1 MATESPIRILE
12 ASGKWASQGTFEELE
27 LVIKGQNFQ
36 EKQRN
41 LGPGRSGS
49 APPSIE
55 GSFAAIE
62 NLMSRHKITANAT
75 ESEEQLRAD
84 PSYFAYYSA
93 HVNLNPRLP
102 PPIATDQNRHLF
114 RNLATT
120 ANNPRFTSFDDST
133 RFTHS
138 NLSTHNE
145 ESDDDQSTK
154 QENSPHDDE
163 TGNRDGDNMGQVLY
177 LNPANAVISNPP
189 EDDISTSED
198 VSSIAN
204 RIAAINMSS
213 IPSTESQSQRDRQ
226 QRSMFQASVQHPQI
240 VPQGQTYVGMNQ
252 FLQPPSNFSSE
263 VQQVLPS
270 PGYTPQY
277 ASSSSGYTPQYASS
291 SAYMMSANHVY
302 PNIYFPQQYTVGGY
316 AYNPPYVSGYL
327 PTDPVHTPD
336 NYPSPSYIGQ
346 SQSQDLNRFYGHPGL
361 PIQPPYAESM
371 RLSTRG
377 DDLVQKHQTLGIM
390 GHGNLNPGRIDTT
403 SPYYFGAP
411 NNMGIL
417 QFPNTTYASPSVPG
431 SPIGGIS
438 YQRNGIR
445 SYGGN
450 QVFRDPKTYSFL
462 EELKSGK
469 GRRIELSDIFG
480 HIVEFCGDQHGSR
493 FIQQK
498 LEICSIEDKES
509 VFKEVLPNASRLIT
523 DVFGNYVIQKFFEY
537 GTGEQRREL
546 AVQLEGQILPLSLQ
560 MYGCRVIQKALDVI
574 ELEQKVKLV
583 RELDGHVLR
592 CVHDQNGNHVIQK
605 CIESIPMENIR
616 FVISS
621 FRGQVPALSMH
632 PYGCRV
638 VQRVLEHSTDE
649 LQSQFIVDEIL
660 ESVYTL
666 AQDQYGNYVTQHVI
680 KRGKPEE
687 RSQIVHKLAGRV
699 VQLSQHK
706 FASNV
711 IEKCLEYCDS
721 EARGILIE
729 EIVGHGDDSDNLLAM
744 VKDQFAN
751 YVIQKVLQTCTGDQR
766 ELLLGRIKIHLNSLK
781 KYTYGKHIVT
791 LFEQLHDEGTVL
803 ICSMFFIIPC
813 FQVSWKEIDNRV
825 KICFLQRFRSQVHNL
840 SLNTLMWKCLVLHS
854 EPGTEIEKW
863 RKYLFETAS
872 RHVQIVYAIHR
883 MQNSIC
889 PCKFLNLFV

>member
-1 MATESPIRILE
+1 MATESPIRIME
-12 ASGKWASQGTFEELE
+12 ASGKWASPGTFDEIE
-27 LVIKGQNFQ
+27 LVMKGQNFQ

-41 LGPGRSGS
+41 PGPNRSGS
-49 APPSIE
+49 APPSME

-62 NLMSRHKITANAT
+62 NLMSRHKVGANDT
-75 ESEEQLRAD
+75 ESEEQLRAH
-84 PSYFAYYSA
+84 PSYFAYYSS

-102 PPIATDQNRHLF
+102 PPIVSDQNRHLF
-114 RNLATT
+114 RNIATT
-120 ANNPRFTSFDDST
+120 TNDPRFTSFDDST
-133 RFTHS
+133 RLTQS

-154 QENSPHDDE
+154 QENSLHDDE
-163 TGNRDGDNMGQVLY
+163 TVNREEDNTGQNLY
-177 LNPANAVISNPP
+177 SNPANEIISNPL
-189 EDDISTSED
+189 EDDISTSAD
-198 VSSIAN
+198 VSSITN
-204 RIAAINMSS
+204 RMNAINMYS
-213 IPSTESQSQRDRQ
+213 IPNTESQSQSQWDRQ
-226 QRSMFQASVQHPQI
+226 QRSMFQASVPYPQM
-240 VPQGQTYVGMNQ
+240 VSHDQTYVGMNQ
-252 FLQPPSNFSSE
+252 FLQTPSNYSSE
-263 VQQVLPS
+263 AQRVL
-270 PGYTPQY
+270 Q
-277 ASSSSGYTPQYASS
+277 SSGFTTPYASS

-302 PNIYFPQQYTVGGY
+302 PNIYFPQQYTVSGY
-316 AYNPPYVSGYL
+316 GYNPPYVSGYL
-327 PTDPVHTPD
+327 PTDPVHMPLD
-336 NYPSPSYIGQ
+336 VNPINPSPSYIGQ
-346 SQSQDLNRFYGHPGL
+346 SQSQHLNKFYGHHGL
-361 PIQPPYAESM
+361 PIQPPYAESLQ
-371 RLSTRG
+371 LSR
-377 DDLVQKHQTLGIM
+377 DDLVQKQQTY
-390 GHGNLNPGRIDTT
+390 LNPRIIEPA
-403 SPYYFGAP
+403 SPYYFGSAS
-411 NNMGIL
+411 NMGIL
-417 QFPNTTYASPSVPG
+417 QYPNTSYAGTPVPG
-431 SPIGGIS
+431 SPIGGIGF
-438 YQRNGIR
+438 QRNETR
-445 SYGGN
+445 SYGGS
-450 QVFRDPKTYSFL
+450 QAFRDPKTYSFL

-498 LEICSIEDKES
+498 LEMCSIEEKES
-509 VFKEVLPNASRLIT
+509 VFKEVLPSASRLIT

-546 AVQLEGQILPLSLQ
+546 ATQLEGQILPLSLQ

-605 CIESIPMENIR
+605 CIESIPMEKIK

-621 FRGQVPALSMH
+621 FRGQVAALSMH

-638 VQRVLEHSTDE
+638 IQRVLEHSTDE

-687 RSQIVHKLAGRV
+687 RSQIVHKLSGRV

-729 EIVGHGDDSDNLLAM
+729 EIIGLGDDSDNLLAM

-751 YVIQKVLQTCTGDQR
+751 YVIQKVLQTCTGDQK
-766 ELLLGRIKIHLNSLK
+766 ESLLGRIKIHLNSLK

-791 LFEQLHDEGTVL
+791 LFEQLHDE
-803 ICSMFFIIPC
+803 
-813 FQVSWKEIDNRV
+813 
-825 KICFLQRFRSQVHNL
+825 
-840 SLNTLMWKCLVLHS
+840 
-854 EPGTEIEKW
+854 
-863 RKYLFETAS
+863 ETQGS
-872 RHVQIVYAIHR
+872 G
-883 MQNSIC
+883 S
-889 PCKFLNLFV
+889 